1 MKKIIISFLLIL
13 LLSASSA
20 YADAGDMMGFNMM
33 DGTGMLG
40 FGLIGLF
47 YLILVFFIFSAVFW
61 LTYKWVV
68 GGEKVIKKEAKKAK

>member
-61 LTYKWVV
+61 LTYKW
-68 GGEKVIKKEAKKAK
+68 